1 MPLLMKLLKLLVLLV
16 AALLVLGRLTHRELP
31 VRDASLPGRHLNDT
45 DDTLLGRSLTPLV
58 AGHEG
63 LSGIH
68 PLPDGH
74 DAFAAR
80 ALLAEVAE
88 RSIDA
93 QYYIWHDDISGRLLL
108 QRLRAAA
115 DRGVRVRLL
124 LDDNNTK
131 GMDGVL
137 RGLDIH
143 PNIEVRLFNPFMQRK
158 MRPLGYLGDFF
169 RLNRRMHNK
178 SFTVD
183 NQATVVG
190 GRNVGDEYFGAGDGV
205 LFADL
210 DVIAVGPVVEEVSS
224 DFDRYWNSA
233 STYRLQ
239 DVFTDPVQP
248 EDIGTF
254 ASMDPATQQY
264 LQVLAKSSLV
274 QNLTS
279 RQLDFQWVGTQLVS
293 DDPAKGLGQANA
305 ADTLLGRLNQ
315 VMEKTSRQ
323 LVIVS
328 PYFVPTQRGA
338 EHLQTLARRGIE
350 VVVLTNALSATDVA
364 VVHSGYAKY
373 RRPLL
378 EAGVRIFE
386 LKRHATIVAGKGQG
400 GITGSSGASLHAKT
414 FQVDGKQLFVGSFNM
429 DPRSASLNTE
439 MGLLM
444 DSPELAAQLQQALAS
459 ASGHTYEVTLHQGK
473 LRWTTL
479 ENGQTQ
485 VYDTEPGTSWLQRAS
500 VRVMSWLPIEW
511 LL

>member
-1 MPLLMKLLKLLVLLV
+1 MKLLKLLVLLV
-16 AALLVLGRLTHRELP
+16 ATLLVLGRLTQRDLPTRE
-31 VRDASLPGRHLNDT
+31 ASLAGRHLSDT
-45 DDTLLGRSLTPLV
+45 TDTLLGRSLGPQV
-58 AGHEG
+58 ARHQG

-131 GMDGVL
+131 GMDAVL
-137 RGLDIH
+137 QGMDIH
-143 PNIEVRLFNPFMQRK
+143 PNIEVRLFNPFMQRQ
-158 MRPLGYLGDFF
+158 MRPLGYLSDFS

-190 GRNVGDEYFGAGDGV
+190 GRNVGDEYFGAGVGV

-239 DVFTDPVQP
+239 DVLTDAVPP
-248 EDIGTF
+248 EDIGTV
-254 ASMDPATQQY
+254 ASKDPATQQY
-264 LQVLAKSSLV
+264 LKVLSESSLV
-274 QNLTS
+274 QNLAS

-293 DDPAKGLGQANA
+293 DDPAKGLGQARA
-305 ADTLLGRLNQ
+305 TETLLGRLNQ
-315 VMEKTSRQ
+315 VMHEATRQ

-328 PYFVPTQRGA
+328 PYFVPTQHGTER
-338 EHLQTLARRGIE
+338 LQALARRGIE

-364 VVHSGYAKY
+364 VVHAGYARY

-386 LKRHATIVAGKGQG
+386 LKRHATIVADKGQG

-429 DPRSASLNTE
+429 DPRSAALNTE

-444 DSPELAAQLQQALAS
+444 NSPELAAQLQQALGKAS
-459 ASGHTYEVTLHQGK
+459 SHTYEVSLHQGR
-473 LRWTTL
+473 LRWITI
-479 ENGQTQ
+479 ENGQEQ
-485 VYDTEPGTSWLQRAS
+485 VYDTEPHTSWLQRIS
-500 VRVMSWLPIEW
+500 VRVMGWLPIEW